1 MGDECIVAPL
11 SLFHTELLSITGR
24 NKSTVN
30 IQISSENQTDPDDH
44 LDAEYL
50 RETGRKG
57 TREQSEQTVN
67 EFSYNSQENMDEDI
81 VVDSLDNEKE
91 NKIND
96 KDFILPNGQMIGI
109 DQAVLQSI
117 ERCRK
122 CLYFRNCY

>member
-1 MGDECIVAPL
+1 M
-11 SLFHTELLSITGR
+11 
-24 NKSTVN
+24 N

-57 TREQSEQTVN
+57 TREQLEQTVN
-67 EFSYNSQENMDEDI
+67 EFSFNSQENMDEDI

-96 KDFILPNGQMIGI
+96 KDFILPNGQTIGI

-117 ERCRK
+117 ERCRNYMPYISENVIR
-122 CLYFRNCY
+122 CLNHL